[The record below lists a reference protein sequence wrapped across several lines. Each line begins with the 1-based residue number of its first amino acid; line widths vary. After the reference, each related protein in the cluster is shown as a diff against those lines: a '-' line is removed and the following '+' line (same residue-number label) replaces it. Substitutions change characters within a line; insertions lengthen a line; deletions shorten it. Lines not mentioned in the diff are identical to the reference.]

1 VEEVTLSRILRH
13 NAKHFRGK
21 PMLRWKVEERWAAIT
36 YGEFYEWAR
45 DIGTGLVKLGMRPK
59 DRVALLSHNSPGWV
73 ISYFGILL
81 NGGIIVPIDKELKA
95 SELGHILN
103 DSSAKF
109 IILSSDYV
117 ETLCEVIDL
126 LPSLERVI
134 LLDPMMG
141 DKWDSQASED
151 YPFPDMGGVKHVGI
165 DHIRHNDT
173 FIHHELER
181 DDIVAIVYTS
191 GTTGKSKGVV
201 LTNRNIVS
209 NIQSFVEHAGVDEGI
224 HTLSILPINH
234 IYEAT
239 CGILAPIYLGGTIS
253 FCEGLKKV
261 ASNISEVK
269 PNFVLGVPALYD
281 KMYTRIMRKIDSN
294 LFSRMSFRTKLLRG
308 MVTRRIQRELGKD
321 IRFISGGAALDPEIA
336 EGIRELGFKIFQ
348 GYGITET
355 SPVISL
361 GIRELGFKIFQG
373 YGITET
379 SPVISFEYDGMT
391 KEGSVGKPIPGV
403 EVRIHDPN
411 EEGIGEIWVEGPH
424 VMKEY
429 FNNPEATEE
438 ALVEGWYRT
447 GDLGSIDDEG
457 FLYVKGRVRNLIVTA
472 NGKNVYPEE
481 VEQQLLKSPYI
492 EEVMV
497 YGKKISPFVEEA
509 HALVYCN
516 QEAIDLYAEERGVEQ
531 MTPGDVEELIK
542 SEIKEYGKNL
552 ATYKRVKK
560 FRIRDEPFPKTSTRK
575 IKRYTLGEEIAANR

>member
-1 VEEVTLSRILRH
+1 VGEVTLSRILKH
-13 NAKHFRGK
+13 NAKHFREK
-21 PMLRWKVEERWAAIT
+21 PMLRWKVEERWKGIT
-36 YGEFYEWAR
+36 YSEFYEWAR
-45 DIGTGLVKLGMRPK
+45 DIGTGLVRLGMKPK

-81 NGGIIVPIDKELKA
+81 NGGIVVPIDKELKA
-95 SELGHILN
+95 SELRHILD

-141 DKWDSQASED
+141 DKWDSQASGD
-151 YPFPDMGGVKHVGI
+151 YPLPDMGGVKHVGI

-191 GTTGKSKGVV
+191 GTTGRSKGVV

-209 NIQSFVEHAGVDEGI
+209 NIQSFVEHAGIDEGI

-269 PNFVLGVPALYD
+269 PNFVLGVPALYE
-281 KMYTRIMRKIDSN
+281 KMYNRIMRKIDSN
-294 LFSRMSFRTKLLRG
+294 LFSRMLFPTKLLRG
-308 MVTRRIQRELGKD
+308 IVTRRIQRELGKD

-336 EGIRELGFKIFQ
+336 K
-348 GYGITET
+348 
-355 SPVISL
+355 

-438 ALVEGWYRT
+438 ALVDGWYRT
-447 GDLGSIDDEG
+447 GDLGCIDDEG

-481 VEQQLLKSPYI
+481 VEQELLKSPYI

-497 YGKKISPFVEEA
+497 YGQKVSPFVEEV